1 MYTGATWAGQGAVC
15 SWVGVRGLGRE
26 RSSQNS
32 RPFET
37 SLLHACVRSKH
48 ASYIVRSYILRRF
61 TTGRLTDYIGRMQL
75 CGSAI
80 PHADV
85 DATLEDASVPHVPPH
100 SLTLT
105 LTHWRTEYAGR
116 LSNASAPTQL
126 PSQLPSLRNYSA
138 APPTGL
144 TVASP
149 PLPQDPP
156 HSPWHSRLQLHSVVP
171 LQTKFALTIWIT
183 LARGLKR
190 GRRQGTVLTANETV
204 DVAGDVAGLPL
215 SLW

>member
-1 MYTGATWAGQGAVC
+1 MQTWVIC
-15 SWVGVRGLGRE
+15 N
-26 RSSQNS
+26 SQTLTLMQPS
-32 RPFET
+32 RMPLFRT
-37 SLLHACVRSKH
+37 
-48 ASYIVRSYILRRF
+48 
-61 TTGRLTDYIGRMQL
+61 
-75 CGSAI
+75 
-80 PHADV
+80 
-85 DATLEDASVPHVPPH
+85 PPAH
-100 SLTLT
+100 SLTHSDSLT
-105 LTHWRTEYAGR
+105 QTHSLRLALSHSDSLTGVQSM
-116 LSNASAPTQL
+116 LDASAPTQL

>member
-37 SLLHACVRSKH
+37 ILLHACVRREH
-48 ASYIVRSYILRRF
+48 ASYMYIFYMLRRS
-61 TTGRLTDYIGRMQL
+61 TTGRPSDETLSYGAISDACNCVVLQFPTLTLMQPSRMPL
-75 CGSAI
+75 FRTFPLTHS
-80 PHADV
+80 
-85 DATLEDASVPHVPPH
+85 H

-171 LQTKFALTIWIT
+171 F
-183 LARGLKR
+183 
-190 GRRQGTVLTANETV
+190 RRS
-204 DVAGDVAGLPL
+204 LP
-215 SLW
+215 

>member
-1 MYTGATWAGQGAVC
+1 MHV
-15 SWVGVRGLGRE
+15 
-26 RSSQNS
+26 
-32 RPFET
+32 FEEST
-37 SLLHACVRSKH
+37 
-48 ASYIVRSYILRRF
+48 ASYIFYIVRS
-61 TTGRLTDYIGRMQL
+61 YIGRMQL

-171 LQTKFALTIWIT
+171 F
-183 LARGLKR
+183 
-190 GRRQGTVLTANETV
+190 RRS
-204 DVAGDVAGLPL
+204 LP
-215 SLW
+215 